1 MAQDQTESFSALLS
15 GALNDVRDLFRQ
27 EIALARFEVRQEV
40 RKAVAALIALASGA
54 IVLVFAALFV
64 LTGVARGFAQLV
76 NWPLWAGFFIVGG
89 VLALVGSALV
99 AAARNRMRTINVVPP
114 QTTETV
120 KEDLEWLKQQTR
132 SVRE

>member
-1 MAQDQTESFSALLS
+1 MAQDQSESFSALLS

-27 EIALARFEVRQEV
+27 EIALARYEVRQEIA
-40 RKAVAALIALASGA
+40 KAVSAVIALSAGA

-64 LTGVARGFAQLV
+64 LTGVARGFARLV

-89 VLALVGSALV
+89 VLAMVGIALLL
-99 AAARNRMRTINVVPP
+99 AARSRMQKVNVVPP
-114 QTTETV
+114 QTAQTV
-120 KEDLEWLKQQTR
+120 KEDVEWLKRQTR